1 MYIKIIVISLLVLLL
16 QHCVKLYFQMD
27 FNKHVFNH
35 YPGPCQ
41 QVEGMG
47 FGSEDIHMLP
57 DGRTFITSGIRM
69 AGNAP
74 SLEKFYAQNNIKGRI
89 YLFNMKNPRKV
100 VQEMTLTSTEDFD
113 KDKLQPHGISA
124 WEDKRSGR
132 VFLFVVNHGHDGQEK
147 VEKFLVSFEKV
158 SLQHLKSYHGDS
170 AFRNLNDLVAT
181 SEDSF
186 YYTNFLYSE
195 SIVGKILESLS
206 FMPWAS
212 VGYFDG
218 MGYRIVADGIMM
230 ANGIQMSAD
239 GRHIYVTAS
248 TAHDLRIY
256 ERNDDNSLQ
265 LREIYPLYSTP
276 DNVNVDPVTGHL
288 YVALHP
294 IYYVSIAHFTDPA
307 NRSPSQVLQIKLK
320 DGSVS
325 SVTELFVDDGNL
337 ISASTV
343 ATVYNKKMLIGSFLD
358 KLVYCDV
365 DVPL

>member
-1 MYIKIIVISLLVLLL
+1 MYIKIIIISLLVLLF
-16 QHCVKLYFQMD
+16 QHCVKIYFLMG
-27 FNKHVFNH
+27 FNKHIFNH
-35 YPGPCQ
+35 YPGPCH

-47 FGSEDIHMLP
+47 FGSEDMHMLP
-57 DGRTFITSGIRM
+57 NGMTFITSGFRQSE
-69 AGNAP
+69 NP
-74 SLEKFYAQNNIKGRI
+74 RHFEKFYAQNNIKGRI

-124 WEDKRSGR
+124 WEDKTSGT
-132 VFLFVVNHGHDGQEK
+132 VYLFVVNHERDGQEK
-147 VEKFLVSFEKV
+147 IEKFQVLFDKLA
-158 SLQHLKSYHGDS
+158 LQHVKSYYGDPT
-170 AFRNLNDLVAT
+170 LKQVNDIVAT

-186 YYTNFLYSE
+186 FYTNYLTTSSY
-195 SIVGKILESLS
+195 IGRILETLAL
-206 FMPWAS
+206 MPWAD

-218 MGYRIVADGIMM
+218 TAYRIVADGIMM
-230 ANGIQMSAD
+230 ANGIHMSRD
-239 GRHIYVTAS
+239 GRFVYVVAS
-248 TAHDLRIY
+248 LGHELRIY
-256 ERNDDNSLQ
+256 ERRNDNSLH
-265 LREIYPLYSTP
+265 LREIYPLHSAP
-276 DNVNVDPVTGHL
+276 DNIIVDPVTGDL
-288 YVALHP
+288 YIGLHP
-294 IYYVSIAHFTDPA
+294 IGYQCMAHLDDPSVRA
-307 NRSPSQVLQIKLK
+307 PSQVLQIKLK